1 MILQLSND
9 LSRAL
14 SVSKYYF
21 KINGNIEVFPID
33 KSALACPAAQTVE
46 KKQGQHKRLELL
58 SPSIT
63 ITQGERGYI
72 LLSAHPELGGDMK
85 IIPPSQ
91 GVVPEGWLTISTGRS
106 KEFVGKL
113 PYIFRVS
120 ILCIG
125 HRNG

>member
-21 KINGNIEVFPID
+21 KINGEIEVFPID
-33 KSALACPAAQTVE
+33 KSALACPAAQIVE
-46 KKQGQHKRLELL
+46 KKNGQHKRLDLL

-63 ITQGERGYI
+63 ITPGSLGCLI
-72 LLSAHPELGGDMK
+72 LASHPELGGDMR

-91 GVVPEGWLTISTGRS
+91 GEVPEGWLTVSTGRS

-113 PYIFRVS
+113 PYVFRIS